1 MSFLMEVLFEV
12 IAQLVFELL
21 GEAAEHSFG
30 RRRPTNKWVA
40 YVRCIFLGSF
50 VGLLATAVIPE
61 PLLGR
66 RITGISVLLAPLI
79 TASVMYLLGLWLQRR
94 AAKPGTLTSFSG
106 AWVFATAFSAC
117 RLWLLTRP

>member
-66 RITGISVLLAPLI
+66 RITGISFFLARNPPSRAIQMIASCRVGGWEGRVVVLC
-79 TASVMYLLGLWLQRR
+79 TVQ
-94 AAKPGTLTSFSG
+94 
-106 AWVFATAFSAC
+106 
-117 RLWLLTRP
+117 